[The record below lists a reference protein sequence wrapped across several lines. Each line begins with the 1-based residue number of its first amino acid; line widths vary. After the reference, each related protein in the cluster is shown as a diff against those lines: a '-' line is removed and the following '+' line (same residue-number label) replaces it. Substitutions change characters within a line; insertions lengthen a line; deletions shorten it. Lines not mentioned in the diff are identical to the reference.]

1 MKIFTRAGVMVAAL
15 AAVTFQSPA
24 QPLAP
29 ATTDAEVKRRA
40 TLLNEIVMDYLRTD
54 PLAPPGYNDILVKAE
69 TYINRRLGEV
79 NEPFRYDAKRRIF
92 IDRK

>member
-1 MKIFTRAGVMVAAL
+1 MKIFSRAGVMMAAL
-15 AAVTFQSPA
+15 AAVTLQSPA

-29 ATTDAEVKRRA
+29 ATDAEAKRRA
-40 TLLNEIVMDYLRTD
+40 TLLNEIVMDYLRSD
-54 PLAPPGYNDILVKAE
+54 PQAPPGYNDILVKAE

>member
-1 MKIFTRAGVMVAAL
+1 MKIFSRAGLMVAAL
-15 AAVTFQSPA
+15 AAVTFQSLA

-29 ATTDAEVKRRA
+29 ATDAEAKRRA
-40 TLLNEIVMDYLRTD
+40 ALLNEIVMDYLRTD
-54 PLAPPGYNDILVKAE
+54 PQAPPGYNDILVKAE